1 MKSEYP
7 LIPYTKINS
16 KWITDLN
23 VRPDTIKP
31 LEEVISRTLFD
42 INYSNIFSDSPPR
55 AMEKKT
61 ERNQWGIIKLKR
73 FCTAKDTLNKMT
85 RQPTEW
91 DKLFANEATDKG
103 LISKIYKYLLQ
114 LQTKKTNNHI
124 KKMGR
129 RSKQTIL
136 QRRHIDSQKNT

>member
-42 INYSNIFSDSPPR
+42 INHSNIFSDSPPR

-73 FCTAKDTLNKMT
+73 FCTAKEAINK
-85 RQPTEW
+85 
-91 DKLFANEATDKG
+91 TDNPRMGKKSLQKKQ
-103 LISKIYKYLLQ
+103 LI
-114 LQTKKTNNHI
+114 
-124 KKMGR
+124 R
-129 RSKQTIL
+129 
-136 QRRHIDSQKNT
+136 D